1 MTYTTKTRKE
11 KNKDIWITI
20 IRHGGL
26 SNEPR
31 VMALSIKCDSL
42 ALQTESRD
50 SRESRDSVQFSFA
63 VVFGLLLLGSLYF
76 G

>member
-42 ALQTESRD
+42 AYELHESRA
-50 SRESRDSVQFSFA
+50 E
-63 VVFGLLLLGSLYF
+63 
-76 G
+76 